1 MVAENNIRLEQT
13 QKLVMTPELIQAIHL
28 LQFNTQELA
37 DYIQEQIVSNPVLE
51 TEEDLGEKVEKR
63 RDETF
68 EKEENFQDRNSR
80 EENRNEKELWSE
92 SDLLSHAGVH
102 HRYL

>member
-51 TEEDLGEKVEKR
+51 TEEDLGEKVENAEMKLLR
-63 RDETF
+63 RKKISKTGILGRKTEMRIPQNGEPRRIIF
-68 EKEENFQDRNSR
+68 GN
-80 EENRNEKELWSE
+80 
-92 SDLLSHAGVH
+92 G
-102 HRYL
+102 